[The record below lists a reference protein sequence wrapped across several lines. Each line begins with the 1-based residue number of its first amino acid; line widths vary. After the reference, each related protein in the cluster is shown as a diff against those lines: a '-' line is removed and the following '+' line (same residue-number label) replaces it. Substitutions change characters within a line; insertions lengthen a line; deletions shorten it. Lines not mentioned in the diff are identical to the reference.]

1 MLRES
6 KTVLP
11 FTPGELEH
19 GWNNNSQFVFLVQLT
34 GSSGWADSRW
44 LVGRSLNVACL
55 NSLRALSLKSSPL
68 DGSSFGI
75 DLKGPELGEPSQLLL
90 VAVLFYTR
98 AAFREGGEGICQSTF

>member
-11 FTPGELEH
+11 LAPGELEH

-44 LVGRSLNVACL
+44 LVG
-55 NSLRALSLKSSPL
+55 PL
-68 DGSSFGI
+68 MSR
-75 DLKGPELGEPSQLLL
+75 
-90 VAVLFYTR
+90 V
-98 AAFREGGEGICQSTF
+98 